1 MLIDVSKILKN
12 SGESIEISGE
22 VVLSEEKSV
31 KGAPVFKELGFSGK
45 VTNIGG
51 VLELKVKASGKY
63 SVPCSRCLKELE
75 RDFEEEFSEI
85 LVSSD
90 TADESTDDAVVFTGH
105 EIDIS
110 EIIEANVYLFLPSVF
125 LCREDCK
132 GLCPKCGTDLN
143 EKECTCADDEI
154 DPRWEA
160 LKNFVIRDSE

>member
-12 SGESIEISGE
+12 SGESIEISGD
-22 VVLSEEKSV
+22 VVLSKENSAEGV
-31 KGAPVFKELGFSGK
+31 PVFKKLGFLGK

-63 SVPCSRCLKELE
+63 SVLCSRCLKELE

-85 LVSSD
+85 LVSRE

-125 LCREDCK
+125 LCSEDCK
-132 GLCPKCGTDLN
+132 GLCQKCGKDLN
-143 EKECTCADDEI
+143 EGECNCSKTELNPAFAKLLSMFDE
-154 DPRWEA
+154 E
-160 LKNFVIRDSE
+160 